1 MKFTIEWQVTD
12 GYSGGARPQTFK
24 FDTDDIEGWDELSEK
39 EKNDYI
45 QQAVQDDFE
54 QKISFIIT
62 N

>member
-1 MKFTIEWQVTD
+1 MKFIVEWQVSD
-12 GYSGGARPQTFK
+12 GYSGRARPQTTE

-39 EKNDYI
+39 EKNRYI
-45 QQAVQDDFE
+45 RQAVQDDFE